1 VKISSLRRAGTFL
14 KVGLYGSPPHR
25 RAANKSKTA
34 LFNRGNWQKLSPN
47 MLDIRSLRILSNE
60 LPFRYIKQKL
70 PRLPEEFDQTYEET
84 RLSLQAL
91 GQEYST
97 VNQQKECLTQ
107 LRLQFYDTKDKVTGC
122 NPCTRP
128 ARGLSAHCVWVFLRP
143 TRISLSSLYI
153 YI

>member
-1 VKISSLRRAGTFL
+1 
-14 KVGLYGSPPHR
+14 
-25 RAANKSKTA
+25 
-34 LFNRGNWQKLSPN
+34 

-60 LPFRYIKQKL
+60 LPFRHIKQKL

-84 RLSLQAL
+84 QLSLQAL

-107 LRLQFYDTKDKVTGC
+107 LSLQFYNTMDKVTGR

-128 ARGLSAHCVWVFLRP
+128 ARGLSAHCV
-143 TRISLSSLYI
+143 
-153 YI
+153 